1 MQIGFFFDGDSEVGG
16 IFQQASAY
24 IKKII
29 DKSDN
34 KSQYQFT
41 IIVNSKKISQSL
53 KKENIKHLFF
63 NKSITTRVQ
72 LFLFTT
78 RFFGYF
84 YSKLKIRNPF
94 EKFLKKNKIDLLV
107 FNSSSYYVFYA
118 RNFNYVSN
126 IWNTELKNINF
137 FPEFKK
143 NSSFTRH
150 DAIIKEIVLYSFKII
165 VFSEDNIKDLQSLYN
180 CPKEKVLTQT
190 LFPYLPI
197 LYEEKKNEIDKIEKD
212 FIGFDLD
219 PKTRVFLYPA
229 QYYSHKNHKFLI
241 DVAENIRNKINKKFL
256 FIFTGIDRGNLDYL
270 KKITT
275 NLNLNENIKF
285 FNNIKNEHLIK
296 LYFICDALVS
306 STYLG
311 RLSLPLLEAFYF
323 KKVVFYSKG
332 VLDNKLE
339 KKIHSFDL
347 NNKEDLTNKLI
358 DFINNKENFEKDL
371 DNNRIYY
378 NQNCSNISFESTYKK
393 IFKQFEFYK
402 NKWE

>member
-1 MQIGFFFDGDSEVGG
+1 M
-16 IFQQASAY
+16 
-24 IKKII
+24 
-29 DKSDN
+29 
-34 KSQYQFT
+34 
-41 IIVNSKKISQSL
+41 
-53 KKENIKHLFF
+53 
-63 NKSITTRVQ
+63 
-72 LFLFTT
+72 
-78 RFFGYF
+78 
-84 YSKLKIRNPF
+84 NPF
-94 EKFLKKNKIDLLV
+94 EKFLRKNKIDLLV
-107 FNSSSYYVFYA
+107 FNSLTYYVFYA
-118 RNFNYVSN
+118 RNFNYVGT
-126 IWNTELKNINF
+126 IWNTEIKKISF

-143 NSSFTRH
+143 NSSFTWH
-150 DAIIKEIVLYSFKII
+150 DAIIREIVLYSFKII

-180 CPKEKVLTQT
+180 CSKEKVLTQT

-197 LYEEKKNEIDKIEKD
+197 VYEEKKYEIDKIERD

-256 FIFTGIDRGNLDYL
+256 FIFTGTDRGNLDYL

-275 NLNLNENIKF
+275 NLKLNENIKF
-285 FNNIKNEHLIK
+285 FENIKNELLIK
-296 LYFICDALVS
+296 LYIISDALVS

-323 KKVVFYSKG
+323 KKVIFYSKG
-332 VLDNKLE
+332 VLDSKIE

-371 DNNRIYY
+371 DDNQNFY

-393 IFKQFEFYK
+393 IFEEFEFYK